1 MKRLQDIL
9 TESILDTNKDPQI
22 FCILQKPK
30 FSFTY
35 KDESGSVAEWSYGV
49 ILGEQKEIVGLYEV
63 YDSTSQHLTL
73 FVNDEILNQ
82 WYDKAKH
89 EAGGWGGPPAVDYIT
104 NQCQDQARKLF
115 NVNLKNDGVYVWNFS
130 DYVGSIEGGAVPF
143 EGEEYDEKILNK
155 WIKWLKFWNKTVK
168 KLSKNSYD
176 LVGDVSEKTWKTYF

>member
-9 TESILDTNKDPQI
+9 TESILDTDKSPNLI
-22 FCILQKPK
+22 VSLQKPE
-30 FSFTY
+30 FNFTLET
-35 KDESGSVAEWSYGV
+35 ESGRTKWSYGE
-49 ILGEQKEIVGLYEV
+49 ILGEENEVIGLYEV

-89 EAGGWGGPPAVDYIT
+89 EASGWGGPPAVDYIT

-130 DYVGSIEGGAVPF
+130 DYVGNIEGGAVPF

-155 WIKWLKFWNKTVK
+155 WIK
-168 KLSKNSYD
+168 
-176 LVGDVSEKTWKTYF
+176 